1 MLGDD
6 NMNTVEPIRD
16 IQKILAIKRFLKEQ
30 SNPRNYL
37 LFTMGINFA
46 LRINDLLSLKAK
58 DVLDKKG
65 EIVEYLH
72 LREQK
77 TKKEKKIK
85 INKAVKEALEYYFK
99 RASVTDPD
107 NYLFTSYRSNQKLD
121 RIRVWQMIKNWC
133 KEVGIDSK
141 RIGTHTLRKTWGY
154 QARKKGITIE
164 QISEKLGHRSSIVT
178 KRYIGINQDEINRI
192 EDEVCL

>member
-1 MLGDD
+1 
-6 NMNTVEPIRD
+6 MNTVEPIRE
-16 IQKILAIKRFLKEQ
+16 IQKILAIKRILKEQ
-30 SNPRNYL
+30 SNPRDYL

-46 LRINDLLSLKAK
+46 LRINDLLSLKVQ
-58 DVLDKKG
+58 DVLDQKG
-65 EIVEYLH
+65 EIVDYIH

-85 INKAVKEALEYYFK
+85 INKAVIEALGYYFK
-99 RASVTDPD
+99 KATVTDPD
-107 NYLFTSYRSNQKLD
+107 NYLFASYRSNKKLD

-133 KEVGIDSK
+133 KEVGLDSK

-178 KRYIGINQDEINRI
+178 KRYIGINQDEINKI

>member
-1 MLGDD
+1 
-6 NMNTVEPIRD
+6 MNTVEPIRD
-16 IQKILAIKRFLKEQ
+16 IQKILAIKRILKEQ
-30 SNPRNYL
+30 SNPRDYL

-46 LRINDLLSLKAK
+46 LRINDLLSLKVK

-85 INKAVKEALEYYFK
+85 INRAVIEALEYYFK
-99 RASVTDPD
+99 RATITDPD
-107 NYLFTSYRSNQKLD
+107 NYLFTSYRSNKKLD
-121 RIRVWQMIKNWC
+121 RIRVWQMIKDWC
-133 KEVGIDSK
+133 KEVGLDSK

-178 KRYIGINQDEINRI
+178 KRYIGINQGEINKI